1 MICSSE
7 GRLFEYASD
16 NEIQSNLEV
25 LREFPEVL
33 AVVGSVTRAD
43 EPIQRIRQMGR
54 AATRPRGLE
63 VFRTLILK
71 KPVGKSPV
79 QLNAPSVTKWFS
91 RELIGTG
98 TRIMWRRHLAGC
110 CEGPSP
116 RRVRRPARDGRAT
129 SSYAVAPNR
138 TDTSFETPGSCIV
151 TP

>member
-43 EPIQRIRQMGR
+43 EPIQRIRQMRR

-63 VFRTLILK
+63 VFRTLIEETCWK
-71 KPVGKSPV
+71 ITRAVERP
-79 QLNAPSVTKWFS
+79 FS
-91 RELIGTG
+91 DQVV
-98 TRIMWRRHLAGC
+98 LAC
-110 CEGPSP
+110 
-116 RRVRRPARDGRAT
+116 AYRDRDENH
-129 SSYAVAPNR
+129 VAPA
-138 TDTSFETPGSCIV
+138 SCRLLRGALA
-151 TP
+151 